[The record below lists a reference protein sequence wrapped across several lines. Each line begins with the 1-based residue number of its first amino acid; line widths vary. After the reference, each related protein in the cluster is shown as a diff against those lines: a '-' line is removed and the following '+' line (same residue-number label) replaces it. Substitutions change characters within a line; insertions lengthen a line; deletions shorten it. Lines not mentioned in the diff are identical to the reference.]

1 MPKGHVLAILIKN
14 GNILGGK
21 NGKKWEDHNC
31 LQSTWYWWYLWDM
44 RKVHPQVV
52 RLTRVHSVFLYSP
65 RLHFVQRKIRPALC
79 VGQKYT
85 LCGVKNTFHSS
96 LKCGSQ
102 PCSRFSC
109 NIQQKTISNILFQKI
124 CNKTTKRIIFQ
135 IPLETKTH
143 RQR

>member
-1 MPKGHVLAILIKN
+1 
-14 GNILGGK
+14 
-21 NGKKWEDHNC
+21 
-31 LQSTWYWWYLWDM
+31 M

-52 RLTRVHSVFLYSP
+52 RLTRVHSVLLYSP

-124 CNKTTKRIIFQ
+124 AIKLQRGSFSKFLQKLKLTDRDKNISQINPSFSFASVSKIWSVGQIID
-135 IPLETKTH
+135 

>member
-1 MPKGHVLAILIKN
+1 
-14 GNILGGK
+14 
-21 NGKKWEDHNC
+21 
-31 LQSTWYWWYLWDM
+31 M

-65 RLHFVQRKIRPALC
+65 RLHFVQRIIRPALC

-85 LCGVKNTFHSS
+85 LCGVRNTFHSS

-124 CNKTTKRIIFQ
+124 AIKLQRGSFSKFLQKLKLTDRDKNISQINPSFSFASVSKIWSVGQIID
-135 IPLETKTH
+135 